1 MGMGQSALEK
11 RKKKELDAKKG
22 STNITDL
29 LEVANKTGTMLPVE
43 ALKELHAT
51 APAPTGKNEQVDAI
65 VKTLAA
71 KGFTVAPEALK
82 NMNADQ
88 LAALAEQGPALN
100 PRELIKAGL
109 PVTGPE
115 DAERP
120 TSVAEAS
127 PTPASSVASE
137 PAPPAP
143 APQPTVSPP
152 AGAFGNTSYASEPT
166 AVVEAS
172 SSAGT
177 GAPSASVP
185 GSSPVPGPSP
195 VSRQQDKD
203 GFDGLLRDP
212 QAPHQ
217 KATPPNSTQGQGA
230 SAVHENKAERAVNA
244 ADEML
249 GGVFGVQESDA
260 KTGPASPSGP
270 SGPAISFTNAA
281 VRAKTHDSVS
291 ADNSAAAG

>member
-177 GAPSASVP
+177 GAPSA
-185 GSSPVPGPSP
+185 PVPGPSP

-203 GFDGLLRDP
+203 DFDGLHDP
-212 QAPHQ
+212 QAHR
-217 KATPPNSTQGQGA
+217 PPNSTQGQGA
-230 SAVHENKAERAVNA
+230 SAGKAVHENKAERAVNA